1 MDEEENEVN
10 HGKNGILKQHT
21 SAALGACLLLLP
33 VSQWQVSSLFYTQ
46 IVFLNLQWTE
56 NRRTESRRETDTSKC
71 HRTRQSS
78 LEKQEAEL
86 YLGIPNIPNKRLHV
100 KHGMI

>member
-21 SAALGACLLLLP
+21 STAVGAGLLLLP
-33 VSQWQVSSLFYTQ
+33 VSQWQVCCVFYTQ
-46 IVFLNLQWTE
+46 TVFLNLQLTE

-71 HRTRQSS
+71 RRTPRSS

-86 YLGIPNIPNKRLHV
+86 YLGMPNIPH
-100 KHGMI
+100 